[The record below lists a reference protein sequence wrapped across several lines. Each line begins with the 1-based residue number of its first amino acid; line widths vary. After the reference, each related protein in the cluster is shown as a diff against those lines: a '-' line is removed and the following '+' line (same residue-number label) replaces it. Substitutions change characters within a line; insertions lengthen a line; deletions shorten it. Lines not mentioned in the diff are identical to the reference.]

1 MQTICGVNV
10 SKLWLDGWIAPDHA
24 ERFANTPE
32 EIEELA
38 GFCRTHGADLVVME
52 ATGGLERAA
61 FAALWGA
68 GTPCALANPR
78 AVRCFPRP
86 WAGWRRPIASMPR

>member
-52 ATGGLERAA
+52 ATGGLSGISCVGGR
-61 FAALWGA
+61 LNI
-68 GTPCALANPR
+68 TP
-78 AVRCFPRP
+78 P
-86 WAGWRRPIASMPR
+86 WL